1 VTVTVHPYGDGALL
15 AEVED
20 LAAAHR
26 LYRALKRSRSAGHGP
41 PPVIDMVNAARSVVV
56 QFEPGTDRSDL
67 VEQWVRRLAAAQ
79 ESAPTPTSGTTLD
92 IPVIFDGP
100 DLEEVAEAAGMT
112 TASVVDRLSVANLEV
127 AFLGF
132 SPGFPYLV
140 GLPPELASIP
150 RRSTPRTSVPAGSV
164 AIGGGF
170 ASVYPQSTPGGWQ
183 LLGRTSLALFDP
195 DRPPYAR
202 LRPGDSVRL
211 ADWTDRLDPTGGRVG
226 PPPLLRPRLEATGSR
241 YVEVVKPG
249 ALSLVQDAGRRSV
262 AALGI
267 PEGGPADTGAM
278 RLANRLVGNPDDSA
292 TIEVTVTGPTLRFI
306 GPAHLAVVGSRTDG
320 VEVHIDGLAA
330 PSDTVLPVRPGQE
343 VAIGRVRGGLRAY
356 VAVAGGLTTPV
367 MVGSRSTDMLCGLGP
382 APLAAGDQLDLG
394 EPTRPHGQLS
404 PPDETTSVDRI
415 RIIPGPHPF
424 EPSERERLTTT
435 TWTVGSDSNRIGLR
449 LHAPDGPVPREAAGI
464 PSTAMIT
471 GAIQVP
477 PDGEPII
484 LMPDHATVGG
494 YPVVAC
500 VIAADR
506 PKLGQLLPGDTV
518 TFSTV
523 DLDEARRQYR
533 HQERALDAR
542 VSGWF
547 PTEAGT

>member
-26 LYRALKRSRSAGHGP
+26 LYRALKRSRSGGHGP
-41 PPVIDMVNAARSVVV
+41 PQVTDIVNAARSVVV
-56 QFEPGTDRSDL
+56 RFEPGTDRSDL

-79 ESAPTPTSGTTLD
+79 ESSPTPTSGTTLG

-112 TASVVDRLSVANLEV
+112 PASVIDRLSVANLEV

-211 ADWTDRLDPTGGRVG
+211 DDWTDRLGRTRGQAG
-226 PPPLLRPRLEATGSR
+226 PPPILRPRLQATGSR

-249 ALSLVQDAGRRSV
+249 VLSLIEDAGRRSV

-267 PEGGPADTGAM
+267 PACGPADTDAM

-292 TIEVTVTGPTLRFI
+292 TIEVTVIGPTLRFV
-306 GPAHLAVVGSRTDG
+306 GPAHLAVVGTRTDG
-320 VEVHIDGLAA
+320 VEVRIDGLAA
-330 PSDTVLPVRPGQE
+330 PSDTVLPIRHGQE
-343 VAIGRVRGGLRAY
+343 VAIGGVRGGLRAY

-382 APLAAGDQLDLG
+382 APLAVGDQLDLG
-394 EPTRPHGQLS
+394 VPTRPHGQLS
-404 PPDETTSVDRI
+404 PPVEATSVDLI
-415 RIIPGPHPF
+415 RIIDGPHPF
-424 EPSERERLTTT
+424 QSSERERLTTT
-435 TWTVGSDSNRIGLR
+435 TWTVGRDSNRIGIR
-449 LHAPDGPVPREAAGI
+449 LHAPAGAVPREAAGI
-464 PSTAMIT
+464 SSTAMIT

-494 YPVVAC
+494 YPVIAC

-506 PKLGQLLPGDTV
+506 PKLGQLRPGDMM

-523 DLDEARRQYR
+523 DPDEARGQYR
-533 HQERALDAR
+533 HQERALDGR